1 MTCPRFH
8 ATKWQRG
15 DSNSSTPSSNRG
27 KTAKQEIKM
36 LGLCLHKR
44 AEAIGEKQEIIHII
58 WNTAIKK
65 GRGVVVWVISVSPLV
80 MGGANS

>member
-1 MTCPRFH
+1 
-8 ATKWQRG
+8 
-15 DSNSSTPSSNRG
+15 
-27 KTAKQEIKM
+27 M

-44 AEAIGEKQEIIHII
+44 GEAIGEKQEIIHII